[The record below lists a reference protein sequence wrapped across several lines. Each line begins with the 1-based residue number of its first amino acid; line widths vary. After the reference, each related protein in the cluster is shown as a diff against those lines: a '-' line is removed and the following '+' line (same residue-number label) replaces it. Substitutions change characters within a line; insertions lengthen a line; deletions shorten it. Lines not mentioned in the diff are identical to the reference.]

1 MRLVEEEHKSPTCLL
16 VGVDST
22 TEAAGISL
30 IMLPSLHFRLALWA
44 TCLSGEAYSVR
55 SPGPQHGVHIQS
67 PKSSYDYVIVGGG
80 TSGLTVADRL
90 SADGKS
96 TVLVIENGQIVD
108 SPRISQVYSGVAAMG
123 PTWSYQ
129 INSARQ
135 LNLNNRSATVVV
147 GKLVG
152 GSSAINAMM
161 TVRGT
166 SDDYDR
172 WGGFFGKGSSWSWEG
187 LLPYFKKAV
196 NFSPPDAAVAKS
208 VNITWDA
215 SYWGNSSSVHTSWP
229 RFQWPAL
236 ATQFEAFRDIP
247 GVEFPPD
254 SGSGKAG
261 VYWFPTFMDPE
272 RVERSYARTGHFD
285 TINRANFELITE
297 SKVTKILLDDGA
309 ATGVSFEQRLGNNTT
324 AITVKANK
332 EVIIAAGAIH
342 SPQLLQQS
350 GIGPSALLEAAG
362 IDTVVDLPGVGQNF
376 QDHPMIFTNIIL
388 QNFSVHPN
396 PTDMYSNR
404 NFSAWAQEVWSANK
418 TGPYSLGVGN
428 VAAWL
433 GMPVIAPDTFEE
445 IASKLEKLDHA
456 SFLPNKTHPTVVAG
470 YKAQMKDMA
479 AAIRSPNTAFY
490 NHVLTG
496 GASSG
501 TIVDLHPLS
510 RGTVN
515 INTADPFGSEPVV
528 DYRALTNPVDLDIMV
543 EIIRFTKRYYFE
555 TRLRDLAPRQVQPP
569 TSVDEP
575 EELKKFLRQ
584 NVNPSYFHPVG
595 TCAMMP
601 RELGGVVDE
610 RLKVYGVRNLRVVDA
625 SIMPVLVGANTCQ
638 TTYAIAEKA
647 ADLIKADA

>member
-1 MRLVEEEHKSPTCLL
+1 MENVSCL
-16 VGVDST
+16 
-22 TEAAGISL
+22 
-30 IMLPSLHFRLALWA
+30 
-44 TCLSGEAYSVR
+44 
-55 SPGPQHGVHIQS
+55 
-67 PKSSYDYVIVGGG
+67 
-80 TSGLTVADRL
+80 
-90 SADGKS
+90 
-96 TVLVIENGQIVD
+96 IENGQVVD
-108 SPRISQVYSGVAAMG
+108 SPRISQVFSGVAAMG

-129 INSARQ
+129 INSVPQ
-135 LNLNNRSATVVV
+135 PNLRNRSATVVV

-161 TVRGT
+161 TIRV
-166 SDDYDR
+166 
-172 WGGFFGKGSSWSWEG
+172 
-187 LLPYFKKAV
+187 A
-196 NFSPPDAAVAKS
+196 FSPPGDAVAKS
-208 VNITWDA
+208 VNITWDT

-236 ATQFEAFRDIP
+236 EAQAEAFKDIP

-272 RVERSYARTGHFD
+272 EVERSYARTGHFD
-285 TINRANFELITE
+285 GLNGTKFDILTE
-297 SKVTKILLDDGA
+297 SKVTKILLDDGV
-309 ATGVSFEQRLGNNTT
+309 ATGVSFEQKAGNRTT
-324 AITVKANK
+324 IVTVKANK
-332 EVIIAAGAIH
+332 EVIVAAGAIH

-362 IDTVVDLPGVGQNF
+362 IDTIVDLPGVGQNF
-376 QDHPMIFTNIIL
+376 QDHPMVFTGVVL

-396 PTDMYSNR
+396 PTDMYSNQ
-404 NFSAWAQEVWSANK
+404 NFSAWAQELWRANK

-433 GMPVIAPDTFEE
+433 GMPVIAPDTFEA
-445 IASKLEKLDHA
+445 IASKLEKLDFA
-456 SFLPNKTHPTVVAG
+456 TSLPKGTHPTVLAG
-470 YKAQMKDMA
+470 YEAQMKNMA
-479 AAIRSPNTAFY
+479 TAIRSPNTAFY

-496 GASSG
+496 AASSG

-515 INTADPFGSEPVV
+515 INTTDPSKSEPVV

-543 EIIRFTKRYYFE
+543 EIIRFTRRYYFE
-555 TRLRDLAPRQVQPP
+555 TRLQHLGPRQLQPP
-569 TSVDEP
+569 DTVTEVED
-575 EELKKFLRQ
+575 LKAFLSQ
-584 NVNPSYFHPVG
+584 SVNPSYFHPVG

-601 RELGGVVDE
+601 RKLGGVVDE
-610 RLKVYGVRNLRVVDA
+610 QLKVYGVERLRVVDA

>member
-1 MRLVEEEHKSPTCLL
+1 MFL
-16 VGVDST
+16 
-22 TEAAGISL
+22 SL
-30 IMLPSLHFRLALWA
+30 PFRLALWA
-44 TCLSGEAYSVR
+44 TSLWGIVHSAGLTIPRNRLRAR
-55 SPGPQHGVHIQS
+55 SIHGVS
-67 PKSSYDYVIVGGG
+67 ALRPSYDYIVVGAG

-96 TVLVIENGQIVD
+96 TVLVIENGEL
-108 SPRISQVYSGVAAMG
+108 VYSGLAATG

-129 INSARQ
+129 ISSVPQ
-135 LNLNNRSATVVV
+135 PNLKNRSTAVTI

-161 TVRGT
+161 TVRAT

-172 WGGFFGKGSSWSWEG
+172 WGSFFGRDSSWSWEG

-196 NFSPPDAAVAKS
+196 TFSPPPDEVANS
-208 VNITWDA
+208 VNITWDT
-215 SYWGNSSSVHTSWP
+215 SYWGNSSSVHASWP

-236 ATQFEAFRDIP
+236 ETQFDAFGDIP

-272 RVERSYARTGHFD
+272 KVERSYARTAHFNS
-285 TINRANFELITE
+285 INRTNFEVITQ
-297 SKVTKILLDDGA
+297 SKVTKILLDGGV
-309 ATGVSFEQRLGNNTT
+309 ATGVSFEQKTGNST
-324 AITVKANK
+324 ASLTIKAKK

-350 GIGPSALLEAAG
+350 GIGPGALLESAG
-362 IDTVVDLPGVGQNF
+362 IDTIVDLPGVGQNF
-376 QDHPMIFTNIIL
+376 QDHSTIFTSVIL

-396 PTDMYSNR
+396 PTDIYSDR
-404 NFSAWAQEVWSANK
+404 NFSDWAQELWRTNK

-428 VAAWL
+428 AAAWL
-433 GMPVIAPDTFEE
+433 GMPVIAPDTFED
-445 IASKLEKLDHA
+445 IASKLENLDSA
-456 SFLPNKTHPTVVAG
+456 TSLPNGTHPTVLAG
-470 YKAQMKDMA
+470 YKAQMENMA
-479 AAIRSPNTAFY
+479 VAIRSPNTAFY

-515 INTADPFGSEPVV
+515 INTTDPFGSEPVV

-543 EIIRFTKRYYFE
+543 EIVRFTKRYYFD
-555 TRLRDLAPRQVQPP
+555 TRLRDLAPQQLQPP
-569 TSVDEP
+569 DYVNEAED
-575 EELKKFLRQ
+575 LKGFLRET
-584 NVNPSYFHPVG
+584 VNPSYFHPVG
-595 TCAMMP
+595 TCAMLP
-601 RELGGVVDE
+601 LELGGVVDE
-610 RLKVYGVRNLRVVDA
+610 QLKVYGVKGLRVVDA

>member
-1 MRLVEEEHKSPTCLL
+1 MLL
-16 VGVDST
+16 SLSFSLAVWVTSLWGIALSAGLPIPRSGVN
-22 TEAAGISL
+22 
-30 IMLPSLHFRLALWA
+30 
-44 TCLSGEAYSVR
+44 VR
-55 SPGPQHGVHIQS
+55 SRHGAS
-67 PKSSYDYVIVGGG
+67 TLRSSYDYVIVGAG

-96 TVLVIENGQIVD
+96 TVLVIENGEVVD
-108 SPRISQVYSGVAAMG
+108 SPRISQVYSGLAALG

-129 INSARQ
+129 INSVHQ
-135 LNLNNRSATVVV
+135 PELNNRSTSVTI

-161 TVRGT
+161 AIRGT
-166 SDDYDR
+166 SEDYDR
-172 WGGFFGKGSSWSWEG
+172 WGSFFGKDSSWSWEG

-196 NFSPPDAAVAKS
+196 TFSPPIDEVAKS
-208 VNITWDA
+208 VNITWDT

-236 ATQFEAFRDIP
+236 ETQIEAFRDVP

-272 RVERSYARTGHFD
+272 KIERSYARTAHFD
-285 TINRANFELITE
+285 GLNRTNFEVITK
-297 SKVTKILLDDGA
+297 SKVTKILLDGA
-309 ATGVSFEQRLGNNTT
+309 VAIGVAFDQKTENSTD
-324 AITVKANK
+324 IVTVKANK

-350 GIGPSALLEAAG
+350 GIGPSTLLESAG

-376 QDHPMIFTNIIL
+376 QDHPMVFTSVAL
-388 QNFSVHPN
+388 RNFSVHPN
-396 PTDMYSNR
+396 PTDMYSNQS
-404 NFSAWAQEVWSANK
+404 FSAWAQELWRANK

-428 VAAWL
+428 AAAWL
-433 GMPVIAPDTFEE
+433 GMPVIAPDNFEQ

-456 SFLPNKTHPTVVAG
+456 TLLPSGTHPTVLAG
-470 YKAQMKDMA
+470 YKAQMKSMA

-501 TIVDLHPLS
+501 TTVDLHPLS

-515 INTADPFGSEPVV
+515 INTTDPFGSEPVV

-543 EIIRFTKRYYFE
+543 EIVRFTRRYYFE
-555 TRLRDLAPRQVQPP
+555 TRLRELGPQQLQPP
-569 TSVDEP
+569 DYVNEP
-575 EELKKFLRQ
+575 EDIKGFLRQ

-610 RLKVYGVRNLRVVDA
+610 QLKVYGVKRLRVVDA
-625 SIMPVLVGANTCQ
+625 SIMSVLVGANTCQ

>member
-1 MRLVEEEHKSPTCLL
+1 
-16 VGVDST
+16 
-22 TEAAGISL
+22 
-30 IMLPSLHFRLALWA
+30 MLPSFVVSAALWA
-44 TCLSGEAYSVR
+44 ISLLEAAYALGEVNSQYGSHIR
-55 SPGPQHGVHIQS
+55 SSYVVS
-67 PKSSYDYVIVGGG
+67 NVKSSYDYVIVGAG

-96 TVLVIENGQIVD
+96 SVLVIENGKVVD
-108 SPRISQVYSGVAAMG
+108 SPRISQVYSGLAAIG
-123 PTWSYQ
+123 STWSYQ
-129 INSARQ
+129 INSVRQ
-135 LNLNNRSATVVV
+135 PNLNNRSTAITV

-161 TVRGT
+161 TIRGT

-172 WGGFFGKGSSWSWEG
+172 WGSFFGQDSSWSWAG
-187 LLPYFKKAV
+187 LLPYFKKALS
-196 NFSPPDAAVAKS
+196 FSPPDGEVAKS
-208 VNITWDA
+208 VNITWDT

-229 RFQWPAL
+229 HFQWPAL
-236 ATQFEAFRDIP
+236 EAQFEAFRDIP

-272 RVERSYARTGHFD
+272 KVERSYARTGHFD
-285 TINRANFELITE
+285 NINRTNFEVVTD
-297 SKVTKILLDDGA
+297 SKVTKILLDDGVA
-309 ATGVSFEQRLGNNTT
+309 IGVSFERKTDNSTS
-324 AITVKANK
+324 IVTVKADK
-332 EVIIAAGAIH
+332 EVIVAAGAIH

-350 GIGPSALLEAAG
+350 GIGPRALLEAAG
-362 IDTVVDLPGVGQNF
+362 IDTAVDLPGVGQNF
-376 QDHPMIFTNIIL
+376 QDHPMVFTSVTL
-388 QNFSVHPN
+388 QNFTMHPN
-396 PTDMYSNR
+396 PTDMYSNQS
-404 NFSAWAQEVWSANK
+404 FLAWAQELWRVNK

-428 VAAWL
+428 AAAWL
-433 GMPVIAPDTFEE
+433 SMPVIAPDTFEG
-445 IASKLEKLDHA
+445 IASKLEGLDHA
-456 SFLPNKTHPTVVAG
+456 ALLPNGTHPTIVAG

-479 AAIRSPNTAFY
+479 AAIRSPDTAFY

-543 EIIRFTKRYYFE
+543 EILRFTRRYYFE
-555 TRLRDLAPRQVQPP
+555 TRMRGFAPRQVQPAE
-569 TSVDEP
+569 SVREP
-575 EELKKFLRQ
+575 EALKAFLRQ

-595 TCAMMP
+595 TCSMLP

-610 RLKVYGVRNLRVVDA
+610 QLKVYGVKRLRVVDA
-625 SIMPVLVGANTCQ
+625 SIMSVLVGANTCQ

-647 ADLIKADA
+647 ADLIKADDHGDWTRVTG

>member
-1 MRLVEEEHKSPTCLL
+1 
-16 VGVDST
+16 
-22 TEAAGISL
+22 
-30 IMLPSLHFRLALWA
+30 MLPSWPCSLALWA
-44 TCLSGEAYSVR
+44 AFLSGTAYSAN
-55 SPGPQHGVHIQS
+55 SPRQQRNAPIQAPQRQFDV
-67 PKSSYDYVIVGGG
+67 KSAYDYVIVGGG

-96 TVLVIENGQIVD
+96 TVLVIENGPTVD
-108 SPRISQVYSGVAAMG
+108 SPRISQVYTGVAAMG

-135 LNLNNRSATVVV
+135 PNLNNRSTSVTV

-161 TVRGT
+161 TIRGT

-172 WGGFFGKGSSWSWEG
+172 WGGFFGNGSSWSWEG

-196 NFSPPDAAVAKS
+196 SFSPPDAAVEKS

-236 ATQFEAFRDIP
+236 EAQFEAFRDIP

-261 VYWFPTFMDPE
+261 VYWFPTFMDPQ

-285 TINRANFELITE
+285 TIDRANFELIAE
-297 SKVTKILLDDGA
+297 SKVTKILLRDGT
-309 ATGVSFEQRLGNNTT
+309 ATGVSFERRAGNGTT
-324 AITVKANK
+324 VTTVKANK
-332 EVIIAAGAIH
+332 EVIVAAGAIH

-350 GIGPSALLEAAG
+350 GIGPRALLEAAG

-376 QDHPMIFTNIIL
+376 QDHPMVFTSITL
-388 QNFSVHPN
+388 QNFTVHPN

-404 NFSAWAQEVWSANK
+404 NFSAWAQEVWNANK

-433 GMPVIAPDTFEE
+433 GMPVIAPDTFEQ

-456 SFLPNKTHPTVVAG
+456 ASLPSNTHPTVVAG

-479 AAIRSPNTAFY
+479 AAMRSPNTAFY

-496 GASSG
+496 GGSSG

-515 INTADPFGSEPVV
+515 IDTADPFGREPVV
-528 DYRALTNPVDLDIMV
+528 DYRALTNPVDLDVMV
-543 EIIRFTKRYYFE
+543 EIVRFTRRYYFE
-555 TRLRDLAPRQVQPP
+555 TRLRHLAPRQVQPP
-569 TSVDEP
+569 ASASSEP
-575 EELKKFLRQ
+575 EDLKRFLRQ

-610 RLKVYGVRNLRVVDA
+610 KLKVYGVRSLRVVDA

>member
-1 MRLVEEEHKSPTCLL
+1 
-16 VGVDST
+16 
-22 TEAAGISL
+22 
-30 IMLPSLHFRLALWA
+30 MLPSLPFGLALWA
-44 TCLSGEAYSVR
+44 TSLLGTVHSAGLPIPR
-55 SPGPQHGVHIQS
+55 SSLHGRPLHGVGSLQ
-67 PKSSYDYVIVGGG
+67 SSYDYVIVGAG

-90 SADGKS
+90 SADRKA
-96 TVLVIENGQIVD
+96 TVLVIENGQLVD
-108 SPRISQVYSGVAAMG
+108 SPRISQVFSGVAAIG

-129 INSARQ
+129 INSVPQ
-135 LNLNNRSATVVV
+135 PNLNNRSATVVV

-161 TVRGT
+161 TIRAT

-172 WGGFFGKGSSWSWEG
+172 WGSFFGKHSPWSWEG

-196 NFSPPDAAVAKS
+196 AFSPPGDAVAKS

-236 ATQFEAFRDIP
+236 EAQVEAFRDIP

-272 RVERSYARTGHFD
+272 KVERSYARTGHFD
-285 TINRANFELITE
+285 GLNGTRFDVLTE
-297 SKVTKILLDDGA
+297 SKVTKILLNDRV
-309 ATGVSFEQRLGNNTT
+309 ATGVSFEQKAGNRT
-324 AITVKANK
+324 AVFTVKAKK

-362 IDTVVDLPGVGQNF
+362 IETVADLPGVGQNF
-376 QDHPMIFTNIIL
+376 QDHPSVFTSVAL

-396 PTDMYSNR
+396 PTDMYTNK
-404 NFSAWAQEVWSANK
+404 NFSDWAQELWRANK

-433 GMPVIAPDTFEE
+433 GMPVIAPDAFEE
-445 IASKLEKLDHA
+445 IASKLEKLDYAA
-456 SFLPNKTHPTVVAG
+456 SLPKDTHPTVLAG
-470 YKAQMKDMA
+470 YEAQMKDMA

-496 GASSG
+496 AGSSG

-515 INTADPFGSEPVV
+515 INTTDPFKSEPIV

-543 EIIRFTKRYYFE
+543 EIIRFTRRYYFE
-555 TRLRDLAPRQVQPP
+555 TRLRDLGPRQLQPP
-569 TSVDEP
+569 ASVNQTED
-575 EELKKFLRQ
+575 LKAFLSQ
-584 NVNPSYFHPVG
+584 SVNPTYFHPVG

-601 RELGGVVDE
+601 RKLGGVVDE
-610 RLKVYGVRNLRVVDA
+610 QLKVYGVKRLRVVDA

>member
-1 MRLVEEEHKSPTCLL
+1 MLL
-16 VGVDST
+16 
-22 TEAAGISL
+22 SL
-30 IMLPSLHFRLALWA
+30 LFGATLWA
-44 TCLSGEAYSVR
+44 ASLSGLADAASPIPRHGQYIR
-55 SPGPQHGVHIQS
+55 SQHKQS
-67 PKSSYDYVIVGGG
+67 SLQSSYDYVIVGAG

-96 TVLVIENGQIVD
+96 TVLVIENGKIVD
-108 SPRISQVYSGVAAMG
+108 SPRISQVFSGVAAMG
-123 PTWSYQ
+123 STWSYQ
-129 INSARQ
+129 INSVRQ
-135 LNLNNRSATVVV
+135 PNLNNRSATVVV

-161 TVRGT
+161 TIRGT

-172 WGGFFGKGSSWSWEG
+172 WGSFFGKDSSWSWEG

-196 NFSPPDAAVAKS
+196 TFSPPDDAVAKS
-208 VNITWDA
+208 VNITWDT
-215 SYWGNSSSVHTSWP
+215 SYWGNSSTVHTSWP
-229 RFQWPAL
+229 HFQWPAL
-236 ATQFEAFRDIP
+236 GEEAQFEAFRDIP

-261 VYWFPTFMDPE
+261 VFWFPTFMDPE
-272 RVERSYARTGHFD
+272 KVERSYARTGHFD
-285 TINRANFELITE
+285 LINRPNFDVITD
-297 SKVTKILLDDGA
+297 SKVTKILLDDGV
-309 ATGVSFEQRLGNNTT
+309 ATGVSFEQKTENDT
-324 AITVKANK
+324 AIVTVKAK
-332 EVIIAAGAIH
+332 REVIIAAGAIH

-350 GIGPSALLEAAG
+350 GIGPSALLESAG
-362 IDTVVDLPGVGQNF
+362 IETIVDLPGVGQNF
-376 QDHPMIFTNIIL
+376 QDHPMVFTNVIL
-388 QNFSVHPN
+388 QNFTVHPN
-396 PTDMYSNR
+396 PIDMYSNQ
-404 NFSAWAQEVWSANK
+404 NFSAWAQEVWRANK

-428 VAAWL
+428 AAAWL
-433 GMPVIAPDTFEE
+433 GMPVIAPDIFEE

-456 SFLPNKTHPTVVAG
+456 TLLPDGTDPTVIAG
-470 YKAQMKDMA
+470 YKAQMKNMA

-496 GASSG
+496 SASSG

-515 INTADPFGSEPVV
+515 INVTDPFGSEPVV

-543 EIIRFTKRYYFE
+543 EILRFTKRYYFE

-569 TSVDEP
+569 DYINEP
-575 EELKKFLRQ
+575 EDLKAFLRQ

-610 RLKVYGVRNLRVVDA
+610 RLKVYGVENLRVVDA

>member
-1 MRLVEEEHKSPTCLL
+1 MLPRLPLRLVPLATFFS
-16 VGVDST
+16 GVLGSLELPISQLEARVSLPQST
-22 TEAAGISL
+22 S
-30 IMLPSLHFRLALWA
+30 
-44 TCLSGEAYSVR
+44 SV
-55 SPGPQHGVHIQS
+55 
-67 PKSSYDYVIVGGG
+67 KFSYDYVIVGGG

-90 SADGKS
+90 SEDGKF
-96 TVLVIENGQIVD
+96 TVLVIENGPI
-108 SPRISQVYSGVAAMG
+108 VYSGVAAMG

-135 LNLNNRSATVVV
+135 PNLNNRTTSVTV
-147 GKLVG
+147 GNLVG

-161 TVRGT
+161 TIRAT

-172 WGGFFGKGSSWSWEG
+172 WGSFFGEDSSWSWEG

-196 NFSPPDAAVAKS
+196 DFSPPDDEVAKS
-208 VNITWDA
+208 VNITWDS
-215 SYWGNSSSVHTSWP
+215 SYWGNTSTVHTSWP

-236 ATQFEAFRDIP
+236 EHQFEAFRDIP

-272 RVERSYARTGHFD
+272 KIERSYARTGHYND
-285 TINRANFELITE
+285 INRSNFELISE
-297 SKVTKILLDDGA
+297 SKVTKIILEDGA
-309 ATGVSFEQRLGNNTT
+309 ATGVSFQQKGENGTT
-324 AITVKANK
+324 IIDVKANK

-350 GIGPSALLEAAG
+350 GIGPRALLKTAG
-362 IDTVVDLPGVGQNF
+362 IDIVVDLPGVGQNF
-376 QDHPMIFTNIIL
+376 QDHPMVFTSISL

-404 NFSAWAQEVWSANK
+404 NFSAWAQEVWAANK

-433 GMPVIAPDTFEE
+433 GMPVIAPETFEE
-445 IASKLEKLDHA
+445 IATKLEELDYA
-456 SFLPNKTHPTVVAG
+456 TLLPDNTDPTVIAG
-470 YKAQMKDMA
+470 YEAQMKSMA
-479 AAIRSPNTAFY
+479 SGIRSPNTAFY
-490 NHVLTG
+490 NHVLSG
-496 GASSG
+496 GGSSG

-510 RGTVN
+510 RGSVN
-515 INTADPFGSEPVV
+515 INPSDPFNSEPIV

-543 EIIRFTKRYYFE
+543 EILRFTKRYYFE
-555 TRLRDLAPRQVQPP
+555 TRLRELAPRQVQPP
-569 TSVDEP
+569 ASVEDP
-575 EELKKFLRQ
+575 EDLKRFLRG

-595 TCAMMP
+595 TCAMLP

-610 RLKVYGVRNLRVVDA
+610 KLKVYGVRNLRVVDA
-625 SIMPVLVGANTCQ
+625 SIEPVLVGANTCQ
-638 TTYAIAEKA
+638 TTYAVAEKA

>member
-1 MRLVEEEHKSPTCLL
+1 
-16 VGVDST
+16 
-22 TEAAGISL
+22 
-30 IMLPSLHFRLALWA
+30 MLPGLLFGVALWA
-44 TCLSGEAYSVR
+44 TSVSGLADAAFSIPRHGQYIRSAHRRLSLR
-55 SPGPQHGVHIQS
+55 
-67 PKSSYDYVIVGGG
+67 SSYDYVIVGAG

-96 TVLVIENGQIVD
+96 TVLVIENGKIVD
-108 SPRISQVYSGVAAMG
+108 SPRISQVYSGLSAMG
-123 PTWSYQ
+123 PDWSYQ

-135 LNLNNRSATVVV
+135 LNLNNRSTTVVV

-161 TVRGT
+161 SIRGT

-172 WGGFFGKGSSWSWEG
+172 WGSFFGKDSSWSWEG

-196 NFSPPDAAVAKS
+196 NFSPPDDAVAQS
-208 VNITWDA
+208 LNITWDN
-215 SYWGNSSSVHTSWP
+215 SYWGNSSSVHASWP
-229 RFQWPAL
+229 HFQWPAIQ
-236 ATQFEAFRDIP
+236 AQFEAFRDIP

-272 RVERSYARTGHFD
+272 KVERSYARTGHFD
-285 TINRANFELITE
+285 LINRTNFEVITD
-297 SKVTKILLDDGA
+297 SKVTKILLDDGT
-309 ATGVSFEQRLGNNTT
+309 ATGVSFEQKTENSTT
-324 AITVKANK
+324 IVTVKAKK

-350 GIGPSALLEAAG
+350 GIGPRALLESAG
-362 IDTVVDLPGVGQNF
+362 IETLVDLPGVGQNF
-376 QDHPMIFTNIIL
+376 QDHPMVFTNFVL
-388 QNFSVHPN
+388 QNFTVHPN
-396 PTDMYSNR
+396 PVDMYSNQ
-404 NFSAWAQEVWSANK
+404 NFSAWAQEVWRANK

-428 VAAWL
+428 AAAWL

-456 SFLPNKTHPTVVAG
+456 TLLPNDTHPTIIAGEHTHLHAGSVLFTSNIPWPAG
-470 YKAQMKDMA
+470 YKAQMQNMA
-479 AAIRSPNTAFY
+479 AAMRSPNTAFY

-515 INTADPFGSEPVV
+515 IDVTDPFAREPVV
-528 DYRALTNPVDLDIMV
+528 DYRALANPVDLDVMV
-543 EIIRFTKRYYFE
+543 AILRFARRYYFE
-555 TRLRDLAPRQVQPP
+555 TRLRDLAPRRVQPP
-569 TSVDEP
+569 DYVDETADL
-575 EELKKFLRQ
+575 ERFLRQ

-610 RLKVYGVRNLRVVDA
+610 RLRVYGVRSLRVVDA

-638 TTYAIAEKA
+638 TTYAVAEKA